1 MLRVTDLRVPLQADA
16 DAAALTAAL
25 KKLRLKPD
33 AVTEWHIARRSVD
46 ARDKSD
52 VHFVYAVDIAVK
64 GSEKALLARLPPRS
78 GTSRGRDGSLR
89 IVCSII
95 PGPRRTVSR
104 MPGTWRACR
113 TQAEHR

>member
-25 KKLRLKPD
+25 RKLRLKPE
-33 AVTEWHIARRSVD
+33 AVTEWHVARRSVD

-64 GSEKALLARLPPRS
+64 
-78 GTSRGRDGSLR
+78 
-89 IVCSII
+89 
-95 PGPRRTVSR
+95 
-104 MPGTWRACR
+104 
-113 TQAEHR
+113 